1 LRAFVEHINQ
11 NKNPINQ
18 VMHFN
23 TQREE
28 DGVGVEVALQWNDSF
43 QENIFCYTNNIPQR
57 DGGTHL
63 AGFRAALTRGLN
75 GYIEREGLGKKDK
88 VNTTGDDAREG
99 LTAIISVKVPDPKFS
114 SQTKDKLVSSEVKS
128 AVEQEMGASFSD
140 YLMENPGEAKAVVG
154 KMIEAAKARE
164 AARKAREM
172 TRRKGALD
180 IAGLPGKLADCQEK
194 DPALSEIYL
203 VEGDSAG
210 GSAKQGRAR
219 KTQAILPLKGK
230 ILNVEKARFDK
241 MLSSAEVGTLITA
254 LGCGIGNQEFDP
266 DKLRYHSIIIMTDA
280 DVDGS
285 HIRTLLLT
293 FFFRQMRELIERGH
307 IYIAQPPLYKISKG
321 KQEQYLKD
329 DDALT
334 GFLTQAALESSA
346 LHVNEDAPGITGE
359 SLQTVVEEYRSVM
372 ATIDRLSRLYP
383 ADILEQLIY
392 LQPLAADSLSDRAAV
407 EQWGE
412 ALLQRINETHN
423 SGSHRYQVI
432 VKEDSERNLF
442 YPVVEITAHGVPTE
456 FIFAQDFFKSGEY
469 DSMIKL
475 GANLESLIE
484 EGSYMSRGERRK
496 EINSFKEGLEW
507 LMTESRRGYNIQRY
521 KGLGEMNPEQLWETT
536 MDPETRRMLQVTI
549 EDAIAA
555 DQMFTCLMGDQVEPR
570 REFIETNAL
579 AVANLDV

>member
-1 LRAFVEHINQ
+1 
-11 NKNPINQ
+11 
-18 VMHFN
+18 
-23 TQREE
+23 
-28 DGVGVEVALQWNDSF
+28 
-43 QENIFCYTNNIPQR
+43 
-57 DGGTHL
+57 
-63 AGFRAALTRGLN
+63 
-75 GYIEREGLGKKDK
+75 
-88 VNTTGDDAREG
+88 
-99 LTAIISVKVPDPKFS
+99 
-114 SQTKDKLVSSEVKS
+114 
-128 AVEQEMGASFSD
+128 
-140 YLMENPGEAKAVVG
+140 
-154 KMIEAAKARE
+154 
-164 AARKAREM
+164 
-172 TRRKGALD
+172 
-180 IAGLPGKLADCQEK
+180 
-194 DPALSEIYL
+194 
-203 VEGDSAG
+203 
-210 GSAKQGRAR
+210 
-219 KTQAILPLKGK
+219 
-230 ILNVEKARFDK
+230 
-241 MLSSAEVGTLITA
+241 
-254 LGCGIGNQEFDP
+254 
-266 DKLRYHSIIIMTDA
+266 MTDA

-334 GFLTQAALESSA
+334 GFLTQAALENSA

-359 SLQTVVEEYRSVM
+359 GLQAVVEEYRSVM

-392 LQPLAADSLSDRAAV
+392 LQSLASDNLSNREAV

-423 SGSHRYQVI
+423 SGSHRYQVF

-442 YPVVEITAHGVPTE
+442 YPVVEITAHGVPSE

-469 DSMIKL
+469 DSMVKL

-484 EGSYMSRGERRK
+484 DGSFMSRGERRK
-496 EINSFKEGLEW
+496 EITSFKEGLEW

-536 MDPETRRMLQVTI
+536 MDPDTRRMLQVTI

-570 REFIETNAL
+570 REFIESNAL